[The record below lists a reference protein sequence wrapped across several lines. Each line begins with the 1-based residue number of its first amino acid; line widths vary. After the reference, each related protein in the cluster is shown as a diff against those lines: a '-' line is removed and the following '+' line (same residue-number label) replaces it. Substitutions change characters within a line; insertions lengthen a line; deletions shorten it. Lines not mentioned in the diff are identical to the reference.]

1 MNPRPT
7 AYKAAALPLSY
18 QGDSHRVCQGRSNKD
33 YRLKEGDSFKQ
44 EPVSGISLKSKA
56 LLVALLAIS
65 LVSCIVLVAADTVLP
80 IILDKEDTMGGLELV
95 VHTGWLQEN
104 EPIHHQL
111 LVYDYSLTEQA
122 NASVEKW
129 QDELTALT
137 SPDGYMIMGVVTEV
151 DHNDPYG
158 VLETRI
164 EVLKMNENNT
174 EYDWYDVTVSQT
186 LTPGANYTSDW
197 EWNWLTYTMN
207 GTYGRGNIML
217 SDYDPPPSH
226 ETPTGIFTFLWRLL
240 GFDLRNYLPWIG
252 VSEPVLESSDLSDFS
267 LEVYRVRYSAEREY
281 AHRDEPLEIRHH
293 YVARVADG
301 VAPVFWHQTQVQYTQ
316 AEDFAQVPVISP
328 PLATGYVTI
337 R

>member
-18 QGDSHRVCQGRSNKD
+18 QGDSHRLCQGRSNKD
-33 YRLKEGDSFKQ
+33 YRLVGGDSFKQ
-44 EPVSGISLKSKA
+44 EPVSGISLKIKGVFGCFLA
-56 LLVALLAIS
+56 LIT
-65 LVSCIVLVAADTVLP
+65 VSCSVLVVADTVHHM
-80 IILDKEDTMGGLELV
+80 IEIENSTGSGLELV
-95 VHTGWLQEN
+95 AQEVWLQEN
-104 EPIHHQL
+104 ELIQHQL

-122 NASVEKW
+122 NVSVQKW
-129 QDELTALT
+129 RDELESLT
-137 SPDGYMIMGVVTEV
+137 SPDDYTIMGIVTEV
-151 DHNDPYG
+151 DHHDPYG

-164 EVLKMNENNT
+164 EVLRMTENNI

-207 GTYGRGNIML
+207 GTYGKGNIML

-226 ETPTGIFTFLWRLL
+226 EAPTGIFTFLWKFL

-252 VSEPVLESSDLSDFS
+252 GSEPVLESVDMSDFS
-267 LEVYRVRYSAEREY
+267 LEVYRVKYSASREY
-281 AHRDEPLEIRHH
+281 DHRDESLEIRHH
-293 YVARVADG
+293 YVTRVPDG
-301 VAPVFWHQTQVQYTQ
+301 DTPVFWHQTQVQYTQ
-316 AEDFAQVPVISP
+316 AEDYAQVPVISP
-328 PLATGYVTI
+328 PLATGYIKV